1 METPP
6 GRGVCRLTAALLL
19 GMAVSLSL
27 TIALE
32 LLFALAAGFLD
43 SRTRTGRALMM
54 NCLANIM
61 TNPLVCSLY
70 YFFRYGLRVSG
81 VGICLVTAV
90 LEISAVLTEWRVYKS
105 STDIKRPLLFS
116 LTANCFSYFTGF
128 IMNNL

>member
-1 METPP
+1 M
-6 GRGVCRLTAALLL
+6 TAALLW

-43 SRTRTGRALMM
+43 SRTRTGRALAV
-54 NCLANIM
+54 NCLANVM

-70 YFFRYGLRVSG
+70 YFFRYGLRISG
-81 VGICLVTAV
+81 TGIWLVTAV

-116 LTANCFSYFTGF
+116 LTANCFSYLMGL
-128 IMNNL
+128 ILNGL